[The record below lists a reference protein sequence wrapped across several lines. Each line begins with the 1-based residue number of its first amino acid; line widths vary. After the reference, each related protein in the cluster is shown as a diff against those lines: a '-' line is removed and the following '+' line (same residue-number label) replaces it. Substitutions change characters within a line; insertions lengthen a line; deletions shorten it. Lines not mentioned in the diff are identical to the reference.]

1 MIFLKQN
8 YEVICIPLGA
18 LSREAKFKQDA
29 KIESD
34 CFKKNKKDIFKDVTR
49 GGACMASLMK
59 QNLNRSKNT
68 KYLQREDGMGA
79 YVYTYINTYMH
90 ACMHANP

>member
-34 CFKKNKKDIFKDVTR
+34 CFKKNKKRHF
-49 GGACMASLMK
+49 
-59 QNLNRSKNT
+59 
-68 KYLQREDGMGA
+68 
-79 YVYTYINTYMH
+79 
-90 ACMHANP
+90 